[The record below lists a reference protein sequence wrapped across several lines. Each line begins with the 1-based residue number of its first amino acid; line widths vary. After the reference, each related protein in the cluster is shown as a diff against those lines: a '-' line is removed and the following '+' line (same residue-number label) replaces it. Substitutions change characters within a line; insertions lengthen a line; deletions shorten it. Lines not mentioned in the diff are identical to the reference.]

1 MKHTI
6 IITFLVCLCCKS
18 FSQNVGI
25 GTSSPV
31 FKLDIQGNG
40 GLNLLRIKDTINNV
54 DVRIS
59 TFNAPSIGTFEAH
72 SFSLVTN
79 NQKRLFIHSN
89 GNIGLGTITANAPL
103 QMANVSGNRKI
114 VLWEEANNDHNFY
127 GFGINN
133 ELLRYQSGFDHAF
146 YSMES
151 ATSSKEIL
159 RLRANGNVGI
169 GIALPNAPLQFATS
183 VANRKIVLWAA
194 ENNDHQY
201 YGFGVNNNVL
211 RYQSVVDH
219 VFYSAATATT
229 SKEIL
234 RLQANG
240 NVGIG
245 NTAPNAPLQ
254 FATTVGNRK
263 IVLWAAE
270 NNDHQY
276 FGFGVNDN
284 VLRYQSVADHVFYS
298 AATGTTSN
306 ELLRIQANG
315 NVGVGTVTPNSKLDV
330 NGSINVTGNATVTGD
345 ITMGYMTYSTEYQS
359 NAHSRYSLAIDCPQG
374 TKIISGGGGHRD
386 FNAAAEDIAINY
398 SGLNPNN
405 PIRN

>member
-219 VFYSAATATT
+219 VFYSAAT
-229 SKEIL
+229 
-234 RLQANG
+234 
-240 NVGIG
+240 
-245 NTAPNAPLQ
+245 
-254 FATTVGNRK
+254 
-263 IVLWAAE
+263 
-270 NNDHQY
+270 
-276 FGFGVNDN
+276 
-284 VLRYQSVADHVFYS
+284 
-298 AATGTTSN
+298 GTTSN

-405 PIRN
+405 PIRSWRMIISNNGGSARTILLFCNCARIN